1 MSAFDNAEKYDSWY
15 DRNKE
20 IYEKELNLILSNIQ
34 DKEKIRGLEVGVGT
48 GRFACKLNAVG
59 LDISMNMLKV
69 AKKRGVEVV
78 LADADYLPFKDEK
91 FDFVLFA
98 FTLCFL
104 KKPFEAI
111 SEAKRVLKEKGTI
124 LVCFIPEGKLAK
136 EYKSKSSQFY
146 REAKF
151 YKVEEVVEMLENAG
165 FSVKKVEF
173 LYLKYGRDIALVKA
187 LR

>member
-34 DKEKIRGLEVGVGT
+34 DKEKIGLEVGVGT
-48 GRFACKLNAVG
+48 GRFACKLKAVG
-59 LDISMNMLKV
+59 VDISINMLKV
-69 AKKRGVEVV
+69 AKKRGIEVI
-78 LADADYLPFKDEK
+78 LADANYLPFKDEK
-91 FDFVLFA
+91 FYFVLFA

-111 SEAKRVLKEKGTI
+111 KEAKRVLKEKGTI
-124 LVCFIPEGKLAK
+124 LICFVPEGKLAE
-136 EYKSKSSQFY
+136 EYKSKGSPFY

-151 YKVEEVVEMLENAG
+151 YKVEEVIEVLENAG

-173 LYLKYGRDIALVKA
+173 LHLKYGRDIALVKA